1 MDLTPSQTA
10 PLCPC
15 PDLLSARLCSA
26 SSAGGEGRDLSAF
39 ETVPGEEE
47 GIARL
52 WLARQDREIAASLA
66 SAVNRAIAELSNA

>member
-15 PDLLSARLCSA
+15 PVLLSARLCSA
-26 SSAGGEGRDLSAF
+26 SSAGGKGRDLSAF

>member
-15 PDLLSARLCSA
+15 PVLLSARLCSA